1 MFAISITNASALK
14 ITQIN
19 SPGQRQLPSGPE
31 AMEVGDESGNKICAA
46 SKEALA
52 IWRVSAN
59 GASQSSQCR
68 RDGDSERLM
77 PRLRSALAIPH

>member
-31 AMEVGDESGNKICAA
+31 AMEVGDEGGNKACSA
-46 SKEALA
+46 SAEALA
-52 IWRVSAN
+52 SWRVSAT
-59 GASQSSQCR
+59 
-68 RDGDSERLM
+68 
-77 PRLRSALAIPH
+77 SAA